1 MNGRGEAAER
11 GRQAEAAVAGYL
23 TQQGYQ
29 ICEKNYQVHRI
40 GELDLIAQRDGCI
53 YIVEVKARSRSDEYG
68 GLPQAITRQKLD
80 KMRRTAWCYL
90 KEKGM
95 MNCDVS
101 FLAALVQVES
111 SGKINEL
118 SVLPI
123 EWL

>member
-1 MNGRGEAAER
+1 MNGKTLAAER
-11 GRQAEAAVAGYL
+11 GRLAETAVAGYL

-29 ICEKNYQVHRI
+29 ICDKNYQVHRI
-40 GELDLIAQRDGCI
+40 GELDLIAQRDGRL
-53 YIVEVKARSRSDEYG
+53 YIVEVKSRSRSEKYG
-68 GLPQAITRQKLD
+68 GLPQAITRQKLG

-90 KEKGM
+90 KEKGL

-101 FLAALVQVES
+101 FLAALVRVDS
-111 SGKINEL
+111 SGKISEL